1 MIEWLIG
8 PSGDWVGIAIAVGIA
23 LVVAYTAAALAGRL
37 ARRALAGFATADAET
52 GAAATFADAVRA
64 RDWERPVRVTRAVV
78 FAAILLILLLPLID
92 IASGRVAAQ
101 VSRDA
106 FVAWVMSS
114 GLRILLVALLA
125 YLLVRAITTST
136 ARLEAQVLSGGGPDR
151 VEHIKRART
160 LGRLIKNA
168 LTAVVLGVATLTI
181 LRELNVDIMPLL
193 TGAGIVGLAVGFG
206 AQTLVKDLISGVF
219 LILDDNVRV
228 GDVARINGTGG
239 LVEAINLRTIVLRDH
254 EGTVHVFPNGSITT
268 LSNLTKDFAYAVVDV
283 GVGYAEDADRVVDVL
298 RAVGAEVA
306 ADHAIAPNVLAPIEV
321 QALEALGNGQMLVRL
336 RLKARPLTQWD
347 IGRELRRRIKKTFDA
362 QGIHLSAPPGSIT
375 LIQGPPAPV
384 TEAPAPIPEP
394 TDGSTTR

>member
-23 LVVAYTAAALAGRL
+23 LVVAYAVAMLAGRL
-37 ARRALAGFATADAET
+37 ARRVLAGFASADGEAR
-52 GAAATFADAVRA
+52 GAAAGADAVRP
-64 RDWERPVRVTRAVV
+64 RDWARPVRITRTAV
-78 FAAILLILLLPLID
+78 FGATLLILLLPLID
-92 IASGRVAAQ
+92 IASGRVAAH

-106 FVAWVMSS
+106 LVAWAMGS

-168 LTAVVLGVATLTI
+168 LTAVVLAVATLTI

-254 EGTVHVFPNGSITT
+254 EGTVHVFPNGGITT
-268 LSNLTKDFAYAVVDV
+268 LSNMTKDFAYAVVDV
-283 GVGYAEDADRVVDVL
+283 GVSYAEDADRVIDVL

-306 ADHAIAPNVLAPIEV
+306 ADPAIAPNVLAPIEV
-321 QALEALGNGQMLVRL
+321 QAIEALANGQMIVRL

-362 QGIHLSAPPGSIT
+362 QDIQLSAAPGTIT
-375 LIQGPPAPV
+375 LIQGPPPPV
-384 TEAPAPIPEP
+384 TDAPAPIPEP
-394 TDGSTTR
+394 TDGSTT

>member
-1 MIEWLIG
+1 MIEWLTG
-8 PSGDWVGIAIAVGIA
+8 AHGDWVGIAIAVGIV
-23 LVVAYTAAALAGRL
+23 LVVAYAAAALAGRL
-37 ARRALAGFATADAET
+37 ARRALAGFAPADGDAGATGTVADAM
-52 GAAATFADAVRA
+52 RA

-78 FAAILLILLLPLID
+78 FAAMLVVLLLPLVN

-101 VSRDA
+101 VSRDVL
-106 FVAWVMSS
+106 VAWVMSS

-125 YLLVRAITTST
+125 YLLVRAIATST
-136 ARLEAQVLSGGGPDR
+136 SRLEAQVLSGGGPDR
-151 VEHIKRART
+151 IEHIKRART
-160 LGRLIKNA
+160 LGRLVKNA

-254 EGTVHVFPNGSITT
+254 EGTIHVFPNGGITT

-283 GVGYAEDADRVVDVL
+283 GVGYTEDPDRVVEVL

-306 ADHAIAPNVLAPIEV
+306 ADPAIAPNVLAPVEV
-321 QALEALGNGQMLVRL
+321 QGLETLSNGQMTVRL
-336 RLKARPLTQWD
+336 RLKARPQTQWD

-362 QGIHLSAPPGSIT
+362 QGLQLSAPPGTIT

-394 TDGSTTR
+394 TDGSTT